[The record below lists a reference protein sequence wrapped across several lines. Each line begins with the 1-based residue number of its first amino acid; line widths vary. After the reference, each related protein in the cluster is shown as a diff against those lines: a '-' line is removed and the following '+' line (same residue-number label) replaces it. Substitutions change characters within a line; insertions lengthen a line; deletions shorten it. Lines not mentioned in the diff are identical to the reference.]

1 MSVQTIT
8 LSLPNDIYQR
18 FQHVAKAVQRP
29 LEDIVFQTIQ
39 GNLPPSVGAV
49 REPPLPKEWDREAS
63 LQRRSSQALSTI
75 VKEPLSPEQWERH
88 QDLLYQNQTSGLN
101 DSELEELA
109 HLRKETDR
117 FVFRRSYA
125 LALHKRR
132 ILS

>member
-1 MSVQTIT
+1 MAPHPF
-8 LSLPNDIYQR
+8 PN
-18 FQHVAKAVQRP
+18 P
-29 LEDIVFQTIQ
+29 LKWQAE
-39 GNLPPSVGAV
+39 L
-49 REPPLPKEWDREAS
+49 AS

-125 LALHKRR
+125 LALLKWRGHQVNGFDW
-132 ILS
+132 